1 VGGGKDETSVNLY
14 ALVLLIS
21 LFLYSTLLAAMLRDR
36 RSRVRRVFITYLG
49 IAAIWSAST
58 FMAVGDFVGPTRLW
72 AGILAFS
79 GFTMIIAYYHFVCAF
94 VRRDADIPL
103 KLGYFFVG
111 FVVVPLI
118 ALGYIP
124 QSVSVSNGIV
134 DIDYG
139 SFLYLFSGVAFP
151 FFALSV
157 FLLVREYRT
166 TRDSLSRRRVA
177 YLLAGLALLLAFA
190 IRVAFPPTPH
200 YPLEHLGHLAN
211 ALLIAYAIT
220 RHGLLDLRLFM
231 RKGLAYSSVSVFVTA
246 LFLVLVISLQSFIH
260 TWTSAAGIVTVVVM
274 AFGMA
279 WVMNPLRMFVQRNV
293 DRLFYGETY
302 EYRTLVLSFARRMSN
317 VLDLGELAEAML
329 KPIVRAVRASQASLL
344 LARNDEFVSEYVERL
359 MDGET
364 PTQVKFGK
372 DSPVVVWM
380 DEHDEFLSEDQS
392 DMPPGLREAW
402 DVERIASG
410 ASVELLVPMKS
421 KDRLVGL
428 LALSK
433 KESGGSYSSDDV
445 DLVMTLVH
453 EAAVAVENAQLYAQA
468 KERAH
473 IDELTG
479 LYNHRYFHE
488 RLDEEIS
495 RCSRFGDIFSLL
507 FIDMDLFKTYND
519 VYGHLEGD
527 EILARIGRDIVAS
540 IRSIDM
546 AFRYGGDEF
555 TVILPQ
561 ASLEDACVVAER
573 VRKRIES
580 DMDSRGVSLTCSVG
594 VASWPTDGV
603 MREDI
608 LQAADTALY
617 SSKES
622 GRNRV
627 CMASNVT
634 RSRALGLGIRPEG
647 EPGVLSTIYAL
658 AATVD
663 AKDHYTYGHSK
674 KVSKY
679 ATEIA
684 EALGFSE
691 DRVATIRAAAL
702 LHDIGKIGVS
712 DGVLLKPGT
721 LDSDDWDAIR
731 AHPKL
736 GVAILKHVT
745 GLSGCLAAI
754 QYHHERYDGS
764 GYPAGLKGEN
774 VPLDARILSVADSYD
789 AMTSLRPYREGKMT
803 QEQALQELSR
813 CAGTQFDPKIVEVFI
828 AVREGRAGRRPGEP
842 LAPAQKGSATQ

>member
-1 VGGGKDETSVNLY
+1 VNVY

-21 LFLYSTLLAAMLRDR
+21 LFLYSTLLAAMVRDR

-58 FMAVGDFVGPTRLW
+58 FMAVGDFIGPTRLW
-72 AGILAFS
+72 AGIVALC
-79 GFTMIIAYYHFVCAF
+79 GFTMMIAYYHFVCVF
-94 VRRDADIPL
+94 VGRKADIAV
-103 KLGYFFVG
+103 KIGYFFVG
-111 FVVVPLI
+111 VVILPLI
-118 ALGYIP
+118 VLGYIP
-124 QSVSVSNGIV
+124 QSVSVSDGVV
-134 DIDYG
+134 DINYG
-139 SFLYLFSGVAFP
+139 RLLYLFSGVTFP
-151 FFALSV
+151 FYVLSV
-157 FLLVREYRT
+157 LLLVRKYRAT
-166 TRDSLSRRRVA
+166 GDNLGRRRIA
-177 YLLAGLALLLAFA
+177 YLLAGLALLLAFG

-200 YPLEHLGHLAN
+200 YPLEHIGHLAN
-211 ALLIAYAIT
+211 ACFIAYAIT
-220 RHGLLDLRLFM
+220 RHGLLDLRLVM
-231 RKGLAYSSVSVFVTA
+231 RKGLVYSSVSVFVTA
-246 LFLVLVISLQSFIH
+246 MFLVLVLSLQSFIH
-260 TWTSAAGIVTVVVM
+260 TWTSAAGVVTVIVM

-279 WVMNPLRMFVQRNV
+279 WVLNPLIAFAQRNV

-302 EYRTLVLSFARRMSN
+302 EYRALVLSFARRMSN
-317 VLDLGELAEAML
+317 VLDLGELADAML
-329 KPIVRAVRASQASLL
+329 KPIVKAVGASQASLL
-344 LARNDEFVSEYVERL
+344 LSRNDEFISEYAERL
-359 MDGET
+359 VDGET
-364 PTQVKFGK
+364 PAEVKFSK

-380 DEHDEFLSEDQS
+380 GEHDGAVFEDQS
-392 DMPPGLREAW
+392 DMPPGLREIW
-402 DVERIASG
+402 DAERNTPG
-410 ASVELLVPMKS
+410 TSVELLVPMKS

-428 LALSK
+428 LALSGK
-433 KESGGSYSSDDV
+433 DSGGCYSSDDI
-445 DLVMTLVH
+445 DLVVTLVH

-527 EILARIGRDIVAS
+527 QILARIGREIVHS
-540 IRSIDM
+540 VRSIDM

-561 ASLEDACVVAER
+561 APLEDACAVAER

-608 LQAADTALY
+608 LQAADAALY
-617 SSKES
+617 GCKEA

-627 CMASNVT
+627 CMASDVT

-691 DRVATIRAAAL
+691 DRIATIRAAAL

-712 DGVLLKPGT
+712 DGVLLKPGV
-721 LDSDDWDAIR
+721 LDPDDWDAIR

-754 QYHHERYDGS
+754 QYHHERYDGA

-803 QEQALQELSR
+803 QEQALQELQR
-813 CAGTQFDPKIVEVFI
+813 CAGTQFDPKIVEVFV
-828 AVREGRAGRRPGEP
+828 AVRQGKAGRRLGEP
-842 LAPAQKGSATQ
+842 LTPTEKGSAAR

>member
-1 VGGGKDETSVNLY
+1 VSVY
-14 ALVLLIS
+14 ALVLLVS
-21 LFLYSTLLAAMLRDR
+21 LFVYTTLLVAMLRDR
-36 RSRVRRVFITYLG
+36 GNHVRRVFIVYLG
-49 IAAIWSAST
+49 IAVIWSAST
-58 FMAVGDFVGPTRLW
+58 FMTIADIVGPTRMW
-72 AGILAFS
+72 AGIVVLCGFS
-79 GFTMIIAYYHFVCAF
+79 MMMAYYHFVCAF
-94 VRRDADIPL
+94 VGRDAGIVL
-103 KLGYFFVG
+103 KLGYSVVAL
-111 FVVVPLI
+111 VVVPLV
-118 ALGYIP
+118 ALGYMP
-124 QSVSVSNGIV
+124 QSVSVSNGMV
-134 DIDYG
+134 DIYYG
-139 SFLYLFSGVAFP
+139 PFLYLFSAVAVP
-151 FFALSV
+151 FFALSAI
-157 FLLVREYRT
+157 LLVRKYRA
-166 TRDSLSRRRVA
+166 TRDALSRRRIG
-177 YLLAGLALLLAFA
+177 YLLAGLGLLLAFG

-200 YPLEHLGHLAN
+200 YPLEHIGHLAN
-211 ALLIAYAIT
+211 AVFIAYAIT
-220 RHGLLDLRLFM
+220 RHGLLDLRLVM
-231 RKGLAYSSVSVFVTA
+231 RKGLAYSSVSVLVTA
-246 LFLVLVISLQSFIH
+246 LFLVLLISLQGFIQ

-279 WVMNPLRMFVQRNV
+279 WLLNPLILFVQRNV
-293 DRLFYGETY
+293 DRLFYRETY
-302 EYRTLVLSFARRMSN
+302 EYRALVLSFARRMSN

-329 KPIVRAVRASQASLL
+329 KPIVRAVGASQASLL
-344 LARNDEFVSEYVERL
+344 LARNDEFISEYVERL
-359 MDGET
+359 VDGET

-372 DSPVVVWM
+372 DSPVVTWV
-380 DEHDEFLSEDQS
+380 DEHDEVLSEHRS
-392 DMPPGLREAW
+392 EMPPGLREAW
-402 DVERIASG
+402 DVEQAVSG
-410 ASVELLVPMKS
+410 AGVDLLVPMKS
-421 KDRLVGL
+421 KDKLIGL
-428 LALSK
+428 LALSR
-433 KESGGSYSSDDV
+433 KESGGRYSGDDV
-445 DLVMTLVH
+445 DLVATLVH

-527 EILARIGRDIVAS
+527 EILSRIGRDIVAS

-608 LQAADTALY
+608 LQAADAALY
-617 SSKES
+617 SSKEA

-627 CMASNVT
+627 SMASEVT

-712 DGVLLKPGT
+712 DGVLMKPGT
-721 LDSDDWDAIR
+721 LDPDDWDAIR

-789 AMTSLRPYREGKMT
+789 AMTSLRPYREGKMS
-803 QEQALQELSR
+803 QEQAMQELSR
-813 CAGTQFDPKIVEVFI
+813 CSGTQFDPKIVEVFI
-828 AVREGRAGRRPGEP
+828 AVRQGKATRRSGEP
-842 LAPAQKGSATQ
+842 VAPAQKGSAAQ